1 MMLTKRMMIMIRL
14 LLIDDDENN
23 VSNDTGLSILSEK
36 NPLVYSLK
44 DEATSC

>member
-1 MMLTKRMMIMIRL
+1 MLTKRMMIMFRL

-23 VSNDTGLSILSEK
+23 VSNDTGLAILSEK

-44 DEATSC
+44 D